1 LVNKKDLAK
10 VKKPKGVGHRKRLR
24 TRFLKAGL
32 DGFLDYEVVE
42 LLLTLGTPQ
51 KDCKQMAKQA
61 IKKFKGL
68 RGVLDASPEEL
79 QQIKGIGP
87 LNVFGLKLFQ
97 AVSERHAKE
106 KLPTKITFTTP
117 REIVD
122 FLKERLG
129 REKKEHFI
137 SLLLDSH
144 NNLIS
149 INDISIGI
157 LNTSLVHP
165 REVFEPAIKYLATN
179 IIIVHNHPSGDLE
192 PSIED
197 IKVTQRLSS
206 VGETVGINVIDH
218 LIISSDGYVSL
229 KEKGLL

>member
-1 LVNKKDLAK
+1 MAK
-10 VKKPKGVGHRKRLR
+10 VKKLPKVKKHKGAGHRKRLR
-24 TRFLKAGL
+24 ERFLEAGL

-51 KDCKQMAKQA
+51 KDCKQIAKGA

-68 RGVLDASPEEL
+68 RGVLDAAPEEL

-87 LNVFGLKLFQ
+87 RNLLGLKLFQ

-117 REIVD
+117 REVAD
-122 FLKERLG
+122 YLKERLG

-137 SLLLDSH
+137 TLLLDSH

-149 INDISIGI
+149 INDISTGI

-165 REVFEPAIKYLATN
+165 REVFEPAIKCLATD
-179 IIIVHNHPSGDLE
+179 IIIAHNHPSGDLE
-192 PSIED
+192 PSTED
-197 IKVTQRLSS
+197 VKITQRLSS
-206 VGETVGINVIDH
+206 VGEIVGINIIDH
-218 LIISSDGYVSL
+218 LIVSSSGYVSL